1 MRRQAKVDTQES
13 PEPSLEQV
21 IGATIRRARTKNGL
35 SIHELT
41 KLANI
46 SVSMLSRIENGHTSA
61 SLATLSAVASALNIS
76 LATLFHDARRSHES
90 TFVKAGEGLLV
101 QRHDNPIGHK
111 FQLLGHAFHSE
122 IDVEPYLIT
131 LTEETEEIPL
141 IVHEGIEFIYMLEGQ
156 MIYQE
161 GDRTYDMYPG
171 DSLYFDPSSPH
182 GPVRLVSV
190 PVVML
195 TVISAIS

>member
-1 MRRQAKVDTQES
+1 MEGVAKEEAES
-13 PEPSLEQV
+13 DKPQSLERV
-21 IGATIRRARTKNGL
+21 IGNTIRRARTKRGL
-35 SIHELT
+35 SIHQ
-41 KLANI
+41 LAKSAGI

-61 SLATLSAVASALNIS
+61 SLSTLNSLANALGIS
-76 LATLFHDARRSHES
+76 LANLFHDSRQSHES
-90 TFVKAGEGLLV
+90 TFVKAGHGLVV

-122 IDVEPYLIT
+122 IAVEPYLIT
-131 LTEETEEIPL
+131 LTEEAEKFPA
-141 IVHEGIEFIYMLEGQ
+141 IVHEGIEFIYMIEGQ

-161 GDRTYDMYPG
+161 GDRTYDMCAG
-171 DSLYFDPSSPH
+171 DSLYFDPSAPH
-182 GPVRLVSV
+182 GPVRLVKL